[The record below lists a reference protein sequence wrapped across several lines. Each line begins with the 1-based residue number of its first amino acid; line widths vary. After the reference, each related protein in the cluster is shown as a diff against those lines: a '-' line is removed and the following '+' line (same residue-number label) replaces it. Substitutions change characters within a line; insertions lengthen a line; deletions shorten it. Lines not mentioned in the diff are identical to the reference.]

1 MKEVNLWDTD
11 LFSKFFECYT
21 NIEDILKLIED
32 GRLGSF
38 YLKDSFVMGD
48 EINYPW
54 EQKLDENIK
63 INYTDMNHP
72 LIRAKDI
79 VRSSMCKEFFNLHKK
94 EICDAYLRYYREHDQ
109 FCYYIPDYLFS
120 DELLDVLLQKDD
132 AIIHFKNVYLTSEQI
147 EKIRDKHIEVFA
159 EYDNEKIQVSS
170 RYVLLGYTIK
180 SLQETDEII
189 ITFKDIDDIKDYN
202 LKFIAPNT
210 KIKFLSF
217 SFLGDDVNEEEKLRK
232 ISELAIKLN
241 SLNKNI
247 TFSIPITRRSVFNK
261 YFKNLNLSNV
271 NIIISN
277 DLYDYSHEE
286 YLREEEKLDKLVEP
300 IVNSDMSSFEKYMAV
315 YNIVKNFKP
324 YKENKDSKDQS
335 RYLRYILDNDYM
347 VCVGYAKLLNTL
359 LDKVGIRS
367 VDLSVAVDTSYD
379 DGFTQEEKEVDLN
392 GHARV
397 LVSIDDDKYNIHG
410 LYVSD
415 PTWDNEL
422 SKNYVNHALMTIDK
436 MTISRRMFEYNRV
449 QPILDI
455 HNFDEFNMQVNYLLK
470 KELSSVLSEKKAR
483 DITKKDIS
491 NAYKTV
497 CCNIL
502 QGIKCDPK
510 YEDLVYSLS
519 NCVEEED
526 YVNFLTFLGK
536 YLLKRINK
544 PVDHSIIINACMVAD
559 KRVKGIDDDYEEMEK
574 EFLENEKKLFPYEL
588 SDLESHNLNSV
599 QK

>member
-1 MKEVNLWDTD
+1 MKKVNLWDTD

-21 NIEDILKLIED
+21 NINDIVKLIED

-48 EINYPW
+48 EIDYPW
-54 EQKLDENIK
+54 ERKLDDDMQ

-94 EICDAYLRYYREHDQ
+94 EICDAYLKYYREHDL
-109 FCYYIPDYLFS
+109 FCYFIPDYLFS
-120 DELLDVLLQKDD
+120 DELLNVLLQKED
-132 AIIHFKNVYLTSEQI
+132 AIIHFSNVYLTNDQI
-147 EKIRDKHIEVFA
+147 EKIREKHLEVFV
-159 EYDNEKIQVSS
+159 EYGNEKIQVSS
-170 RYVLLGYTIK
+170 RYVFLGYTVK
-180 SLQETDEII
+180 SLQATDEII
-189 ITFKDIDDIKDYN
+189 ISSNSIDDIKDYN

-217 SFLGDDVNEEEKLRK
+217 AFFGEDAREDENIRK
-232 ISELAIKLN
+232 ISELAVKLN
-241 SLNKNI
+241 NLNNNI
-247 TFSIPITRRSVFNK
+247 TLNIPITRRSIFNK

-277 DLYDYSHEE
+277 DLYDYSYEE
-286 YLREEEKLDKLVEP
+286 YLREENKLDKLVEP
-300 IVNSDMSSFEKYMAV
+300 IVNSDMSPFEKYMAV

-347 VCVGYAKLLNTL
+347 VCVGYAKLLDTL

-367 VDLSVAVDTSYD
+367 IDLRVAVDTSYD
-379 DGFTQEEKEVDLN
+379 DGFTQEEKVVDLN

-422 SKNYVNHALMTIDK
+422 SKNYINNALMTTDK
-436 MTISRRMFEYNRV
+436 MTISRRMFEYNLV
-449 QPILDI
+449 QPVLDI
-455 HNFDEFNMQVNYLLK
+455 HSFDDFNKQVNFVLK
-470 KELSSVLSEKKAR
+470 KELTNIINGKKKNE
-483 DITKKDIS
+483 ITKKDTI
-491 NAYKTV
+491 NAYKIT
-497 CCNIL
+497 CGNIL

-519 NCVEEED
+519 TCEEEED

-544 PVDHSIIINACMVAD
+544 PVNHSIIINACMVAD
-559 KRVKGIDDDYEEMEK
+559 KIVKGIDDDYEEMEK
-574 EFLENEKKLFPYEL
+574 EFLEKEKKLFPYEL
-588 SDLESHNLNSV
+588 SDLESHNLSSV